1 MRVLVTGL
9 EGFTGQYIKNELL
22 KHGHIVEGLSSN
34 LMDADGLLAEVK
46 LKQPDA
52 VVHLAAI
59 AFVEHGYAADFYKV
73 NVIGTRNLLQALLP
87 CASKLQA
94 ILLASSA
101 NVYGNYSE
109 GILSESAVTNPAND
123 YAVSKLSMEYMAK
136 LWSDKLPLF
145 IVRPFN
151 YTGVGQSQDFLIP
164 KIVQHFKSKSPYIEL
179 GNLDVARDFS
189 DVRSIASIYLKLLEA
204 KPLGNVINVCTGK
217 TYSLR
222 DVLAIAE
229 NITHHKIEVR
239 VNPALIRTNE
249 VRILCGDASRLTS
262 IIGCFQSPS
271 LAETLNWMLLGDA

>member
-204 KPLGNVINVCTGK
+204 KPLGKVINVCTGK

-262 IIGCFQSPS
+262 IIGNFQSPS